1 MGDSEPTAMAHGIL
15 SLTGFKNGGKKNQKR
30 AGDRA
35 SFLEKRPRSGGVAA
49 LSLTSFAILT
59 PQGGLGENSAIS
71 TKVFSY

>member
-1 MGDSEPTAMAHGIL
+1 M
-15 SLTGFKNGGKKNQKR
+15 GGKKNQKR

-35 SFLEKRPRSGGVAA
+35 SFLEKRPRSGVAA

-59 PQGGLGENSAIS
+59 LQGGLGENSAIS

>member
-1 MGDSEPTAMAHGIL
+1 M
-15 SLTGFKNGGKKNQKR
+15 GGKKNQKR

-59 PQGGLGENSAIS
+59 LQGGLGENSAIS

>member
-35 SFLEKRPRSGGVAA
+35 SFLEKRPRSGVAA

-59 PQGGLGENSAIS
+59 LQGGLGENSAIS